1 MQERRVLCLLACLSP
16 PSLFLISKL
25 ETGIR
30 RGAFFFFTPLGEK
43 GCVVVLGI
51 LCGFVCF
58 SFFFPTFAL
67 TLPLLPACSL
77 TSGSCCSV
85 TVSAGGGGSRGHLGL
100 GPRCRSP
107 LAAPGRSPR
116 CSLSPVPAVVFR
128 LIRALM
134 SHCSLTLRETGL
146 DQSA

>member
-1 MQERRVLCLLACLSP
+1 MCLLACLSP

-30 RGAFFFFTPLGEK
+30 RGAFFFFYSSGRE
-43 GCVVVLGI
+43 GVC
-51 LCGFVCF
+51 CGFGDFMWFCLF
-58 SFFFPTFAL
+58 LFFFPTFAL

-146 DQSA
+146 DQSG